1 MVEEEIPNLKVK
13 KLGGVA
19 MNFIKLFPAAFFLLF
34 LAFTDAGAEKLN
46 FSFSSLV
53 GSQSPLWIAKEAG
66 FFKKHGVD
74 AQLIYIVGGRVV
86 VQGMLAGEL
95 HMGVAGP
102 GAVIRANLAGADL
115 VYVAVS
121 SNMADFV
128 LVTAKGITDIQQ
140 LRGKRVGIGQFGGGP
155 DYTTRIVL
163 EKYGLIPD
171 KDVRIVQMLTGQPG
185 RLAALH
191 SGAIEGIVISPPL
204 TLQARE
210 LGFNLLIDYS
220 VAIPHFFTSG
230 FVTTRRFIQQNPQAV
245 EKSVKALVDAVRY
258 IFSNEEGTLK
268 VVGQYMRIKDRA
280 FLQAYYREVMVRQI
294 NKTLYPDIKAI
305 GFVLEQ
311 ERKTNPEAAR
321 IKPEDFVD
329 TRFLDKLKKE
339 GY

>member
-1 MVEEEIPNLKVK
+1 MRVAKAFP
-13 KLGGVA
+13 GV
-19 MNFIKLFPAAFFLLF
+19 LFLLF
-34 LAFTDAGAEKLN
+34 FVLAEASAEKLN

-66 FFKKHGVD
+66 FFKKHGID

-86 VQGMLAGEL
+86 VQAMLSGEL

-128 LVTAKGITDIQQ
+128 LVTTKAITNIQQ

-163 EKYGLIPD
+163 EKHGLLPD

-204 TLQARE
+204 TLQAKQ
-210 LGFNLLIDYS
+210 LGFNLLVDYS
-220 VAIPHFFTSG
+220 VAIPNFFTSG
-230 FVTTRRFIQQNPQAV
+230 FVTTRRFAQQNPQAV

-258 IFSNEEGTLK
+258 LFANEEGALK
-268 VVGQYMRIKDRA
+268 VIGQYMKITDHA
-280 FLQAYYREVMVRQI
+280 FLQAYHREVIVKQI
-294 NKTLYPDIKAI
+294 NRTLYPDAKAI
-305 GFVLEQ
+305 DFVLQQ
-311 ERKTNPEAAR
+311 EAKTTSSVA
-321 IKPEDFVD
+321 KTKVEDFTD

>member
-1 MVEEEIPNLKVK
+1 MRVAKSFP
-13 KLGGVA
+13 GV
-19 MNFIKLFPAAFFLLF
+19 LFLLF
-34 LAFTDAGAEKLN
+34 FAFADASAEKLN

-53 GSQSPLWIAKEAG
+53 GSQSLLWIAKEMG
-66 FFKKHGVD
+66 FFKKHGID

-86 VQGMLAGEL
+86 VQAMLAGEV

-128 LVTAKGITDIQQ
+128 LVTAKSITNIQQ

-163 EKYGLIPD
+163 EKHGLLPD

-204 TLQARE
+204 TLQAKQ
-210 LGFNLLIDYS
+210 LGFNLLVDYS
-220 VAIPHFFTSG
+220 VAIPNFFTSG
-230 FVTTRRFIQQNPQAV
+230 FVTTRRFAQQNPQAV
-245 EKSVKALVDAVRY
+245 ENSVKALVDAVRY
-258 IFSNEEGTLK
+258 LFANEEGAMK
-268 VVGQYMRIKDRA
+268 VIGQYMRITDQA
-280 FLQAYYREVMVRQI
+280 FLQAYHREVIVKQI
-294 NKTLYPDIKAI
+294 NRTLYPDAKAI
-305 GFVLEQ
+305 DFVLQQ
-311 ERKTNPEAAR
+311 EAKTTPSVAKTKA
-321 IKPEDFVD
+321 EDFTN